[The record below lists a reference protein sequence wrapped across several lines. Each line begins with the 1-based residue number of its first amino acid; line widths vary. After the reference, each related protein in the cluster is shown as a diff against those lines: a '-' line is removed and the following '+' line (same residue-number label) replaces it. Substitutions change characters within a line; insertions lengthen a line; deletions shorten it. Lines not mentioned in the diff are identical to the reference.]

1 MRQMLHHPTYQ
12 MSDNDLRDHL
22 LDTLEDL
29 LTRRGSS
36 INNFNLP
43 IKCSDISP
51 NSSNRLFDEELCYNT
66 DIVMT
71 ESKNMTSQL
80 NKEQCHAFNCIVNV
94 VLSNKPGFF
103 FVSGYGGTG
112 KNLLME
118 HNNILPSCAK
128 KDCSVSSI
136 IWSCFFTST
145 GGRTTRSHFKIPCD
159 NLDETTTCNIKR
171 GTILCELIQAA
182 SLIIWDEALMTQNCF

>member
-80 NKEQCHAFNCIVNV
+80 NKEQCHAFNCIVNA

-103 FVSGYGGTG
+103 FVSGYGGTE
-112 KNLLME
+112 KTYLWNTIISYLR
-118 HNNILPSCAK
+118 AQK
-128 KDCSVSSI
+128 KIVLSVASS
-136 IWSCFFTST
+136 
-145 GGRTTRSHFKIPCD
+145 GV
-159 NLDETTTCNIKR
+159 
-171 GTILCELIQAA
+171 A
-182 SLIIWDEALMTQNCF
+182 SLLLLVVGRHVLISRFHVTI